1 MVMGCA
7 DRNREKVPAI
17 NLSDLDTT
25 CSPAVDFYQYATGG
39 WQKNNPLK
47 PEYARFSSFDILN
60 ENTENRLNELFKE
73 MTEMK
78 TAKGTVE
85 QKISD
90 IYKMGLDSARL
101 NAEGFAPVQKY
112 LDQVYAVNDK
122 ASLVKLV
129 ADMHNEGL
137 SPFFGAFVMAD
148 LMNSDMQILYLTQS
162 GLGIGDRDYYLDPAS
177 AEIKQGYLNFL
188 TRVFGLAGVPEPE
201 MAAANALD
209 VETQIATAS
218 WTRVQER
225 DMEKIYNPTNTPA
238 LEKAYDGFDFTSYFA
253 ARNIADQDKL
263 VVCEPSFFEAFSKYF
278 AEADINVLKDYLAGQ
293 LIQDAC
299 GAVSDDFYDA
309 SFDFFSKQMTG
320 VTQQKPRWKGQ

>member
-47 PEYARFSSFDILN
+47 PEYARFGSFDILN

-129 ADMHNEGL
+129 ADMHNEGR
-137 SPFFGAFVMAD
+137 D
-148 LMNSDMQILYLTQS
+148 IS
-162 GLGIGDRDYYLDPAS
+162 GLGRILPH
-177 AEIKQGYLNFL
+177 
-188 TRVFGLAGVPEPE
+188 
-201 MAAANALD
+201 
-209 VETQIATAS
+209 
-218 WTRVQER
+218 
-225 DMEKIYNPTNTPA
+225 
-238 LEKAYDGFDFTSYFA
+238 
-253 ARNIADQDKL
+253 
-263 VVCEPSFFEAFSKYF
+263 
-278 AEADINVLKDYLAGQ
+278 
-293 LIQDAC
+293 
-299 GAVSDDFYDA
+299 
-309 SFDFFSKQMTG
+309 
-320 VTQQKPRWKGQ
+320 